1 MTPFTDKVALVTG
14 AAAGIG
20 RATALAFAEAGAK
33 VVVADVTE
41 EGGRET
47 VEAIKNQGG
56 EAIFVKTDVS
66 DEKAV
71 KALIDQAVKTF
82 GGLDYAFNNAG
93 IEGESAPTAE
103 AGLENFQ
110 NVMNINVLG
119 VWLCM
124 KYQLPEMLKQGGGA
138 IVNTASVAGL
148 LGSPNLPFYV
158 ASKHAVIGLS
168 KNAALEYGTQNIR
181 VNALCPGVI
190 RTKMIDR
197 ILESGEQTKEA
208 FLAAIPV
215 QRMGKPEEVAQ
226 TVLWLCSDA
235 ASYVTGHSMTVDG
248 GYAIQ

>member
-1 MTPFTDKVALVTG
+1 MTNLTDKVTLITG

-20 RATALAFAEAGAK
+20 RATALAFAEAGSK
-33 VVVADVTE
+33 VVVADITE
-41 EGGRET
+41 AGGQET
-47 VEAIKNQGG
+47 VEAIKKQGG

-71 KALIDQAVKTF
+71 KSLVAQTVKTF

-110 NVMNINVLG
+110 KVMNINVLG

-124 KYQLPEMLKQGGGA
+124 KYQIPEMLGRGGGA

-181 VNALCPGVI
+181 VNAVCPGVI
-190 RTKMIDR
+190 HTNMIDR
-197 ILESGEQTKEA
+197 ILESGEQTEEA
-208 FLAAIPV
+208 FLTAIPV
-215 QRMGKPEEVAQ
+215 KRMGKPEEIAQ

-235 ASYVTGHSMTVDG
+235 SSYVTGHAMMVDG
-248 GYAIQ
+248 GYAFQ

>member
-1 MTPFTDKVALVTG
+1 MTHLTDKVALVTG

-41 EGGRET
+41 QGGQET
-47 VEAIKNQGG
+47 VEAIKNNDG

-71 KALIDQAVKTF
+71 KQLVDKAVKTF

-93 IEGESAPTAE
+93 IEGENAPTAE
-103 AGLENFQ
+103 ASLENFQ
-110 NVMNINVLG
+110 KVININLLG

-124 KYQLPEMLKQGGGA
+124 KYQIPEMLKRGSGT

-148 LGSPNLPFYV
+148 LGYPNLPFYV
-158 ASKHAVIGLS
+158 ASKHGVVGLT
-168 KNAALEYGTQNIR
+168 KNAALEYGTQGIR
-181 VNALCPGVI
+181 VNAVCPGVI
-190 RTKMIDR
+190 HTKMIDR
-197 ILESGEQTKEA
+197 ILEKGETTEEA
-208 FLAAIPV
+208 MTTPIPV
-215 QRMGKPEEVAQ
+215 KRMGKPEEIAQ

-235 ASYVTGHSMTVDG
+235 ASYVTGHAMTVDG